1 MAYYLVRTERETSGP
16 RKVLKVVLLNGFPQ
30 QTSNADECD
39 MLFVC
44 FFAICFL
51 WKIFK
56 VPKQPTVS
64 PSLSY
69 ALLFVLSNKQ
79 NDSFS

>member
-51 WKIFK
+51 
-56 VPKQPTVS
+56 
-64 PSLSY
+64 
-69 ALLFVLSNKQ
+69 
-79 NDSFS
+79 